1 MQYQAASISY
11 LPTSQLSKHAVDVLQ
26 IVLYFD
32 IFDYPLTKDELF
44 HCSTLNNLSEVD
56 TGLHELTEAHILFY
70 IQDFYSLHNEIRQI
84 NKRIA
89 GNKAAQKHL
98 KTACRMSAFMK
109 CFPFVRAVM
118 LSGSISKNYMD
129 KSSDIDYFIVTA
141 PNRLWVCRL
150 FFVLFQKLVLFNR
163 YKYFCYNYMIDE
175 NHLAITDKSFYTAI
189 EASTLLPVYNFK
201 LYRQFRESNL
211 WTQAYFPN
219 YPLAQ
224 KSLLSNQQTFL
235 QKVGELFFNNKLG
248 DWLDQWLMKKTE
260 AKWHKQHIEEMFGIK
275 NLQLKR
281 YTAKAHTEGH
291 YNRIMSQFDEK
302 QKAFE
307 KKYNITFEQP
317 KNLLTSLK
325 PNA

>member
-1 MQYQAASISY
+1 MQYQTASISY
-11 LPTSQLSKHAVDVLQ
+11 KPTLQLSKYAIDVLQ

-32 IFDYPLTKDELF
+32 IFHYPLTKDEIF
-44 HCSTLNNLSEVD
+44 HSSTLSNLSEVNA
-56 TGLHELTEAHILFY
+56 GLHELTAANILFY

-98 KTACRMSAFMK
+98 KTACKMASIMK
-109 CFPFVRAVM
+109 YFPFVRAVM

-175 NHLAITDKSFYTAI
+175 NHLAIIDKSFYTAI

-201 LYRQFRESNL
+201 LYQQFRESNL

-219 YPLAQ
+219 YPIAQ
-224 KSLLSNQQTFL
+224 KSLLSNQQNFL
-235 QKVGELFFNNKLG
+235 QKFGELFFNNKIG
-248 DWLDQWLMKKTE
+248 DWLDKWVMKKTE
-260 AKWHKQHIEEMFGIK
+260 AKWHKQYVEEMFGIK

-317 KNLLTSLK
+317 KNLITSLK
-325 PNA
+325 LNA